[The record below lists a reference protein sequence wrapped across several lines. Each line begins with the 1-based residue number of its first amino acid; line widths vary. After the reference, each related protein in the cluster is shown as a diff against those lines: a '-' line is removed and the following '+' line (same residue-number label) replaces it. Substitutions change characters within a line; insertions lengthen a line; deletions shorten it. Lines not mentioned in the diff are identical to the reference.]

1 MDEVGEYNAP
11 GHGHGPGHWCT
22 LDMAVTASLRAR
34 RIEWP
39 HIHGEVTHLGDGMP
53 AHGCRSK

>member
-1 MDEVGEYNAP
+1 
-11 GHGHGPGHWCT
+11 
-22 LDMAVTASLRAR
+22 MAITASLRAR

-53 AHGCRSK
+53 AHGCRDV